1 MEASMHGPFDE
12 SPKGEQN
19 IYQSWSM
26 KLFALPLLLVIALI
40 GYIVSHPDIA
50 KWVADGVQAEF
61 LGTDSTPDPSSPTRV
76 AQPRNQVRAVT
87 AR

>member
-1 MEASMHGPFDE
+1 MHGPFDE

-19 IYQSWSM
+19 IYQNWSM
-26 KLFALPLLLVIALI
+26 KLLALPLLLVIALI
-40 GYIVSHPDIA
+40 GYVVSHPEVG

-61 LGTDSTPDPSSPTRV
+61 AGSNVAPDSASPTRI
-76 AQPRNQVRAVT
+76 AQPSNQARTVT